1 MNLTPYQEA
10 QAVYLREEST
20 TSFFAELANHLENPT
35 AWVLKSPPMFCL
47 ARPVWSGGLEE
58 EIINSRIVYPRES
71 WDAWF
76 LAVYA
81 GDVAEVLRQV
91 PFRLPLYGW
100 QKRNRL
106 RFWTAEDIDRL
117 FLRQRHDLTPTQIT
131 SSDRLT

>member
-35 AWVLKSPPMFCL
+35 AWVLKSPTMFCL

-58 EIINSRIVYPRES
+58 EIINSRIVYPEAS

>member
-1 MNLTPYQEA
+1 MTPYQEA

-20 TSFFAELANHLENPT
+20 TTFLAELANHLENPT
-35 AWVLKSPPMFCL
+35 AWVFKTPTMFCL
-47 ARPVWSGGLEE
+47 GRPVASDGLEA
-58 EIINSRIVYPRES
+58 EILNSRIIYPRER

-81 GDVAEVLRQV
+81 GDVTEILRQV

-106 RFWTAEDIDRL
+106 RFRSAEDIDRI
-117 FLRQRHDLTPTQIT
+117 FLRHRYDLPPTSPSPKHIT
-131 SSDRLT
+131 

>member
-20 TSFFAELANHLENPT
+20 TTFLSELALHLENPT
-35 AWVLKSPPMFCL
+35 AWVLKTPTMFCL
-47 ARPVWSGGLEE
+47 ARPVASRGLES
-58 EIINSRIVYPRES
+58 EILNARIVYPRES

-81 GDVAEVLRQV
+81 GDVSEVLRQV
-91 PFRLPLYGW
+91 PFQLPSYGW

-106 RFWTAEDIDRL
+106 RFWTAEDIDRI
-117 FLRQRHDLTPTQIT
+117 FLRQRHDLPPTSPSPAHVT
-131 SSDRLT
+131 

>member
-1 MNLTPYQEA
+1 MNITPYQEA

-20 TSFFAELANHLENPT
+20 TTFLAELALHLENPT
-35 AWVLKSPPMFCL
+35 AWVLKTPTMFCL
-47 ARPVWSGGLEE
+47 ARPVASRGLES
-58 EIINSRIVYPRES
+58 EILNARIVYPRES

-81 GDVAEVLRQV
+81 GDVTEVLRQV
-91 PFRLPLYGW
+91 PFRLPRYGW

-117 FLRQRHDLTPTQIT
+117 FLRHRHDKSPTPIPPRG
-131 SSDRLT
+131 S

>member
-1 MNLTPYQEA
+1 MDPYREA

-20 TSFFAELANHLENPT
+20 TTFLTELALHLENPT
-35 AWVLKSPPMFCL
+35 GYVLKSPTMLCL
-47 ARPVWSGGLEE
+47 ARPVYSCGSAD
-58 EIINSRIVYPRES
+58 EILNSRIVYPKEW

-81 GDVAEVLRQV
+81 GDVREVLRQV

-106 RFWTAEDIDRL
+106 RFWSAGDIDRL
-117 FLRQRHDLTPTQIT
+117 FLRPRHDQSPTLVSPAGCQP
-131 SSDRLT
+131 